1 MAIKLCGEAGGVGGE
16 GAESAQRR
24 VGCLVIF
31 VSMNVSRGNRIYIK
45 TSIRCV

>member
-24 VGCLVIF
+24 VGYQVIF
-31 VSMNVSRGNRIYIK
+31 VSMNVSRGNRIFVNSLRLIH
-45 TSIRCV
+45 